1 MKNSTLAVLIR
12 RNITCFF
19 REKGLFLT
27 SLITPVIL
35 LVLYTTFLANIYHD
49 SFVSFLPEG
58 VNVAEKLIDGVVAGQ
73 LISSLLA
80 VSCVTVAFSSNML
93 SVQDKADGQR
103 DDFAIT
109 PVKSSTMALAY
120 YIGSFV
126 STLIVIVFAFVAG
139 MAFIAVKG
147 WYLTAG
153 DLILSLCDVLLLTMF
168 GTALS
173 TVINFFL
180 SSRGQISAVGSIVSS
195 GYGFICGAYM
205 PISNFSAG
213 LQHVIS
219 FLPGTYGTGL
229 LRNHLMSSP
238 ISALSSAAGFPAEAS
253 KSFLD
258 LADCNLYFFGDPV
271 SVPAMYAILGGSV
284 AALIAACVVLYRV
297 KGKSAA
303 K

>member
-1 MKNSTLAVLIR
+1 MKTGTLAVLIR

-49 SFVSFLPEG
+49 SFISFVPEG
-58 VNVAEKLIDGVVAGQ
+58 VKVADNVIGGVVAGQ

-109 PVKSSTMALAY
+109 PVKGSTMALAY
-120 YIGSFV
+120 YIGSFI
-126 STLIVIVFAFVAG
+126 STMIVITFAFVAG
-139 MAFIAVKG
+139 LAFIAVKG
-147 WYLTAG
+147 WYLSAG
-153 DLILSLCDVLLLTMF
+153 DVILALCDSLLLTMF

-205 PISNFSAG
+205 PISNFGTG
-213 LQHVIS
+213 LQRVIS

-229 LRNHLMSSP
+229 LRNHLMRSP
-238 ISALSSAAGFPAEAS
+238 IKEFCTAAGFPESAS
-253 KSFLD
+253 KGFFDSV
-258 LADCNLYFFGDPV
+258 DCNLYFFGE
-271 SVPAMYAILGGSV
+271 SVPVPVMYAILGGSV
-284 AALIAACVVLYRV
+284 ALLIAVCIVLYRA
-297 KGKSAA
+297 KGKSAV